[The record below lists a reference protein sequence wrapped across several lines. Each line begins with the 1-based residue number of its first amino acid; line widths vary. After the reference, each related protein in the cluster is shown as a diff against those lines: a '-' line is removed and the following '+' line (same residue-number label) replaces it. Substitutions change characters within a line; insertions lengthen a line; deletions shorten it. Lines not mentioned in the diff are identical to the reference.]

1 MDKEGIFMRKVC
13 CVLLAFMLSSLQLTA
28 LAEPFAT
35 PVRHVNQSSR
45 DEMWAVI
52 ISRIAPQLGAKPQEK
67 WSVSRCREVA
77 DLFENAGF
85 IITDE
90 VKDELY
96 RKPRDHRWYAN
107 EAWMQL
113 IESQFGREW
122 YWSLTDMAFY
132 AQAKNSAGLIA
143 DRYLL
148 PDDTTPPLEEM
159 LTLFRQEIARTP
171 SMATDP
177 PEGYH
182 IVARLMDWAGAVRW
196 ELCAYPDLGVEFP
209 QPAYAMSY
217 IIEDGAFTVDDYRL
231 LTAAPDDFKK

>member
-1 MDKEGIFMRKVC
+1 MRKVC
-13 CVLLAFMLSSLQLTA
+13 CVLLALMLASLQFPA

-35 PVRHVNQSSR
+35 PVRHVNQASR

-52 ISRIAPQLGAKPQEK
+52 INRIAPQLGAKPQEK
-67 WSVSRCREVA
+67 WSASRCREVV
-77 DLFENAGF
+77 DLFEDAGF

-96 RKPRDHRWYAN
+96 RKPRDHRWYAS

-113 IESQFGREW
+113 MESQFDREW
-122 YWSLTDMAFY
+122 YWSLTDMYFF
-132 AQAKNSAGLIA
+132 AQAKNNAGLIA

-148 PDDTTPPLEEM
+148 PDDATPPLEEM
-159 LTLFRQEIARTP
+159 LALFHQEIAQTT

-196 ELCAYPDLGVEFP
+196 ELSAFPSLDVQYPRSDFQL
-209 QPAYAMSY
+209 SY
-217 IIEDGAFTVDDYRL
+217 NTE
-231 LTAAPDDFKK
+231 TAAYEFSDLRPANQLTDQLNAR